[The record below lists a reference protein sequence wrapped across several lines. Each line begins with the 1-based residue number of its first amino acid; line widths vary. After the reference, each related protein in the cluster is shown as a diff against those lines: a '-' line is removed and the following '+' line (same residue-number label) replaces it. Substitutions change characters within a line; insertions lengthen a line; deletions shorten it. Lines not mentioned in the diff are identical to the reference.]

1 MLFLKTCGY
10 NLVPAASHAA
20 ANSCCLLIVTESH
33 PGPGCSV
40 SPSPM
45 PSSAC
50 TVSELRVKAS
60 AIFMSTKVNAIFATL
75 MLIPPLVEMEKQKKT
90 MTPLIWFF
98 FLRSLPEGDLAE
110 ENVRGKEKD
119 ARR

>member
-1 MLFLKTCGY
+1 MLFLKKCGY

-60 AIFMSTKVNAIFATL
+60 AIFMSTNVNAIFATL
-75 MLIPPLVEMEKQKKT
+75 MLITESLVEMEKQKDHDSPVVFF
-90 MTPLIWFF
+90 PLFEE
-98 FLRSLPEGDLAE
+98 LRDIETWSE
-110 ENVRGKEKD
+110 ECQ
-119 ARR
+119 A